1 MSQASTRPST
11 KLCARSKERTGTTD
25 TDPPV
30 PIISDRYADTKVV
43 ISDGQWIVIGGL
55 IRSSERERVRGV
67 PLLMDIPYLGWFF
80 KTKQTVTEKSNL
92 VFFVQATVL
101 TDEKAKQGADEKK
114 AAILTH
120 RKTNGLAGGPFPKP
134 EPEAP
139 TKEPALKVAPKEPE
153 FKALPKEL
161 ALKTLPKEPG
171 PEAPAKEPEP
181 KVPAKEPEAAL
192 LSKELEAAVF
202 STDTEVPDPP
212 KEPEV
217 EAPAMQPEQ
226 KN

>member
-1 MSQASTRPST
+1 M
-11 KLCARSKERTGTTD
+11 CARSKERTGTTD

-153 FKALPKEL
+153 LKAPPKEPEPKVSPKEPEFKALPKEL

-181 KVPAKEPEAAL
+181 KVPAKEPE
-192 LSKELEAAVF
+192 
-202 STDTEVPDPP
+202 
-212 KEPEV
+212 V